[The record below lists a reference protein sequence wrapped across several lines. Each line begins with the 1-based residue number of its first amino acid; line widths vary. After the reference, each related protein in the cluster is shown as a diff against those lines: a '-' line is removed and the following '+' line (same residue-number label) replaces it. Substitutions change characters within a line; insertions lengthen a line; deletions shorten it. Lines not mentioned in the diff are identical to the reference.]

1 MIERRQSQVP
11 FRRLLW
17 CIGIF
22 LALTTSSVA
31 EFMSVP
37 AESLDEQK
45 VFWGTAS
52 KFEKPGSVDYFVLVT
67 ATDEYKK
74 AQKADKD
81 SARYWIHINRANEQ
95 AIKAIGEVG
104 SESDYDL
111 IVLKGY
117 LEGLDPP
124 IATDDVTKM
133 ALAKLAK

>member
-1 MIERRQSQVP
+1 
-11 FRRLLW
+11 
-17 CIGIF
+17 
-22 LALTTSSVA
+22 
-31 EFMSVP
+31 MSVP

-124 IATDDVTKM
+124 IATDDVTEM